1 MAYPSL
7 NPRYTTARTP
17 PPARLRLSCSPPA
30 IEKLH
35 GGWGFTPAVAG
46 AAAPPCRMGSFA
58 SAPYH
63 FSQIADI
70 WAKKRRYI

>member
-7 NPRYTTARTP
+7 NPRYATARTP
-17 PPARLRLSCSPPA
+17 PPARLRPSKNSMGVGFYS
-30 IEKLH
+30 
-35 GGWGFTPAVAG
+35 GGSWGSG
-46 AAAPPCRMGSFA
+46 PPCRMGSFA